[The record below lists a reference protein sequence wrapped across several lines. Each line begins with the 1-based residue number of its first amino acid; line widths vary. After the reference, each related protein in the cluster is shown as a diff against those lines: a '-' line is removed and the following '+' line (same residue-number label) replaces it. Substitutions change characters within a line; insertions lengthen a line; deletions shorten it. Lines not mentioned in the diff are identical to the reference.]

1 MIGIVVVSHSSRL
14 AAGVVELAREI
25 GGAEVAIEA
34 AGGLEGA
41 DALGTSATLI
51 AAAIERVWSGDG
63 VLVLMDLGSA
73 VLSAEAA
80 LELLGNDRG
89 EQVVLSDGPLAEGAV
104 IAAVAAA
111 AGSSLAEVADQARRA
126 LEPKIRHLDRRSP
139 QPGNSAAEPE
149 APPSLSE
156 PFCLE
161 GLPAAPGV
169 AYGEARLAGPGGL
182 CGAGILVVAD
192 LTPGEAALLE
202 PSQVFGVASA
212 AGAPTSPGAV
222 VARSKGIPA
231 VTGLGKAVLGVPEGM
246 ELLIDGEAG
255 LLYGEASREIGAAYR
270 FRVSVLEATAT
281 RARTRAG
288 EPAVTGDGE
297 RVEVL
302 ALPADPAETAAAQA
316 QAGADSADLVVV
328 DAGALALDV
337 VGVSPDGHA
346 DYLEPVVLDE
356 LRRVVE
362 AAEASGTPVAV
373 HGDAG
378 GDPAAVALF
387 VGLGVRQLAVAP
399 DDVARVKESI
409 RGLDTAAAR
418 TLAAKALT
426 LDSAEDVRRLA
437 AGFLGADAGARR
449 PQMGTRQMPETDGAP
464 DDRSDSVNGTH
475 R

>member
-14 AAGVVELAREI
+14 AAGVVELAREM

-34 AGGLEGA
+34 AGGLEGG

-51 AAAIERVWSGDG
+51 AAAIERAWSGDG

-80 LELLGNDRG
+80 LELLGNGRG

-111 AGSSLAEVADQARRA
+111 AGSALAEVADQARRA
-126 LEPKIRHLDRRSP
+126 LEPKTRHLDRRSP
-139 QPGNSAAEPE
+139 QPGSSAAVPE

-169 AYGEARLAGPGGL
+169 AYGEARLAGPGGFS
-182 CGAGILVVAD
+182 GAGILIVAD
-192 LTPGEAALLE
+192 LTPGEAALLD

-212 AGAPTSPGAV
+212 AGAPTSRGAV

-231 VTGLGKAVLGVPEGM
+231 VTGLGQAVLGVPEGM

-288 EPAVTGDGE
+288 EPAVTRDGE

-302 ALPADPAETAAAQA
+302 ALPADPA
-316 QAGADSADLVVV
+316 DLVV

-337 VGVSPDGHA
+337 AGVSPEGHA

-356 LRRVVE
+356 LRRMVE
-362 AAEASGTPVAV
+362 EASGTPVAV

-409 RGLDTAAAR
+409 RGLDTTAAR
-418 TLAAKALT
+418 ALAAKALT

-437 AGFLGADAGARR
+437 AGFLGADPGARR

-464 DDRSDSVNGTH
+464 DDRSDSANGTH